1 VPRSGQTWDPE
12 RLHPRGPLEPFA
24 HLLAELSEFPEFP
37 SPAELGA
44 WVERGRGE
52 RTPALHRLCFVEP
65 RPRPRRAKRRQVEIQ
80 ELYDARI
87 SERGEVPCLI
97 KSYHDL
103 FNAMMFK
110 AFPRSKRAL
119 HARQYAALL
128 GWARAG
134 ERELPGRRTR
144 EQDALTLFDEGGSVV
159 VCPTEL
165 EADFEQGMRLV
176 LGRPESA
183 ARLVIFG
190 HALVEHL
197 SEGQL
202 ELRSSARVLF
212 VPEVPEGHD
221 LLELVDQHLTQLLG
235 DPQRFSQPDADAV
248 VFLQGDGGVSFRRFE
263 PSIRLARIV
272 PPRLALD

>member
-1 VPRSGQTWDPE
+1 VPRSGQTWDLQ
-12 RLHPRGPLEPFA
+12 RLHAHGPLDPFV
-24 HLLAELSEFPEFP
+24 HLLAELGEFPEFP
-37 SPAELGA
+37 TPAELGA
-44 WVERGRGE
+44 WVDRGRAE
-52 RTPALHRLCFVEP
+52 RTPELEPLSFVQP
-65 RPRPRRAKRRQVEIQ
+65 RPKPRRAKRRQVEIH

-87 SERGEVPCLI
+87 SERGEVPCLSQ
-97 KSYHDL
+97 SYHDL

-119 HARQYAALL
+119 HARQYAALR

-134 ERELPGRRTR
+134 ESELPGRRTR

-165 EADFEQGMRLV
+165 EAEFRQGTRLD
-176 LGRPESA
+176 LGRPETA

-202 ELRSSARVLF
+202 GLRSSARILF
-212 VPEVPEGHD
+212 VPEPPTRRA
-221 LLELVDQHLTQLLG
+221 LLTLVDEHLTRLLT
-235 DPQRFSQPDADAV
+235 DPSRFCEPDADAV
-248 VFLQGDGGVSFRRFE
+248 VFLEADGGVTFRRFE
-263 PSIRLARIV
+263 QSIRLARIV
-272 PPRLALD
+272 PPRLALE